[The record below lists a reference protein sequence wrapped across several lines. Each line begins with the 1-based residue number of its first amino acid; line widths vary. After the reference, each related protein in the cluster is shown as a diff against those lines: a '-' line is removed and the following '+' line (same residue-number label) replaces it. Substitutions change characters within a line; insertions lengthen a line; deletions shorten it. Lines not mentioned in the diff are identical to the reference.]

1 MNQKKNII
9 KKFPIKI
16 KSNGDWLYKNNLIKK
31 EALIKLFSSVLVVDK
46 KNNFYLE
53 TPAEKGQIE
62 VEDAPF
68 VIKNFEIKNVNNKQE
83 ISFKT
88 NIGEEITL
96 HHKLLGDFNENVY
109 GNIKHIKKTNI
120 TVFTNTKQAN
130 V

>member
-83 ISFKT
+83 IRCGLSS
-88 NIGEEITL
+88 IISS
-96 HHKLLGDFNENVY
+96 
-109 GNIKHIKKTNI
+109 KK
-120 TVFTNTKQAN
+120 
-130 V
+130 

>member
-1 MNQKKNII
+1 M
-9 KKFPIKI
+9 
-16 KSNGDWLYKNNLIKK
+16 
-31 EALIKLFSSVLVVDK
+31 LVVDK

-88 NIGEEITL
+88 NIGEEIILSKVNPLIFKKNKKNT
-96 HHKLLGDFNENVY
+96 VPY
-109 GNIKHIKKTNI
+109 VVIKKNI
-120 TVFTNTKQAN
+120 NAKILRSVYYQLINKFINKNTKKKLKIKSRGYEFTLK
-130 V
+130 